1 MRVRA
6 RGVACRN
13 SFGLQAKVIL
23 LDESN
28 DLVFLQID
36 WTKDFSASAVP
47 NMIANA
53 TFRGCCK
60 MPPPVGGNVGM
71 FNNAA
76 AGLLLSVLFFF
87 ITLSMTPLNRLG
99 HQCCNH
105 FGQLNTPTTA
115 FSCRVHRRRR

>member
-1 MRVRA
+1 VYSDGSIAETLQVRVRA

-36 WTKDFSASAVP
+36 WTKEFSASAVP

-53 TFRGCCK
+53 TLRGCCK

-76 AGLLLSVLFFF
+76 AGLLLSVFVFIF
-87 ITLSMTPLNRLG
+87 ITLSMTPFAQAGPSVL
-99 HQCCNH
+99 
-105 FGQLNTPTTA
+105 
-115 FSCRVHRRRR
+115 